1 MKNNLNWALTGICI
15 IITAAILG
23 SAYKY
28 KYHAQDTIVVTG
40 LGEKEFTSDLIV
52 WRDWIVQQS
61 PSAEAGYAQLESAK
75 RKVQE
80 FIRSKGIADSSVV
93 FQFVNVNRTT
103 EPIYANG
110 QYIGQRNTG
119 YELRQEFTV
128 ESKDIARVE
137 TVSREI
143 SSLIAQ
149 GVQIESWQPEYYYTK
164 LADVKMDLIAK
175 ATEDANLRA
184 RTIAKKA
191 GSRLKKLR
199 TARMGV
205 FQITSP
211 NSNEAFTAG
220 GTFNTSSKNKIA
232 RITMRLEYHI
242 K

>member
-1 MKNNLNWALTGICI
+1 MKNNLGWALMGICI
-15 IITAAILG
+15 IITASILG
-23 SAYKY
+23 GAYKY
-28 KYHAQDTIVVTG
+28 KYRTQDTIVVTG

-52 WRDWIVQQS
+52 WRGWIVQQS
-61 PSAEAGYAQLESAK
+61 PTAESGYAQLEEAK
-75 RKVQE
+75 QKVQA

-119 YELRQEFTV
+119 YELRQEFSI
-128 ESKDIARVE
+128 ESKEIALVE

-149 GVQIESWQPEYYYTK
+149 GVQLESWQPEYYYTK

-175 ATEDANLRA
+175 ATEDARMRA
-184 RTIAKKA
+184 QKIAKEA
-191 GSRLKKLR
+191 GCRLKKLR

-232 RITMRLEYHI
+232 RITMRLEYRI
-242 K
+242 Q

>member
-52 WRDWIVQQS
+52 WRGWIVQQS

-128 ESKDIARVE
+128 EPPRTPTCGPGRSPKR
-137 TVSREI
+137 
-143 SSLIAQ
+143 
-149 GVQIESWQPEYYYTK
+149 
-164 LADVKMDLIAK
+164 
-175 ATEDANLRA
+175 RA
-184 RTIAKKA
+184 A
-191 GSRLKKLR
+191 GSKNCARPAWAFSRSRAPIR
-199 TARMGV
+199 TRRSRPEERSIPPAKTRSPGSPCGWNT
-205 FQITSP
+205 TS
-211 NSNEAFTAG
+211 NRTVTGKHGMAVQRADGCAAFFIPESLFLSFRPAAG
-220 GTFNTSSKNKIA
+220 
-232 RITMRLEYHI
+232 
-242 K
+242 

>member
-1 MKNNLNWALTGICI
+1 MKNNQGWILMGICL

-23 SAYKY
+23 GAYKY
-28 KYHAQDTIVVTG
+28 KYRVQDTIVVTG

-52 WRDWIVQQS
+52 WRGWIVQQS
-61 PSAEAGYAQLESAK
+61 PTAESGYAQLEEAK
-75 RKVQE
+75 QKVQA

-103 EPIYANG
+103 EPLYANG

-119 YELRQEFTV
+119 YELRQEFTI
-128 ESKDIARVE
+128 ESKEIALVE

-149 GVQIESWQPEYYYTK
+149 GVQLESWQPEYYYTK

-175 ATEDANLRA
+175 ATEDARNRA
-184 RTIAKKA
+184 RKIAKEA
-191 GSRLKKLR
+191 GSRLKNLR